1 MQTRSIVESKACG
14 IALYSTPYY
23 VKIRSYEDWVKNN
36 NFAEFWICIIR
47 TPPRPSPKG
56 RDGNVEASRKI

>member
-14 IALYSTPYY
+14 IALYSTPHNE
-23 VKIRSYEDWVKNN
+23 KSGTYEHSTINN
-36 NFAEFWICIIR
+36 NFALFWICKVR

-56 RDGNVEASRKI
+56 RE